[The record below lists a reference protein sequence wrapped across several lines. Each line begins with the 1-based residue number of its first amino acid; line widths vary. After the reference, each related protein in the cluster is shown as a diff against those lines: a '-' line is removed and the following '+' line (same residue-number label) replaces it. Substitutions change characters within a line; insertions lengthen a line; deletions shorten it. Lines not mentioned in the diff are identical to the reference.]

1 MQARNASLLGLGET
15 GGSLLQV
22 QYSTQGT
29 QSSPTQTPWGAQ
41 CGSLGDLSPSDDE
54 ATPSVTSQE
63 AAKDVD
69 AMFPG
74 ICF

>member
-1 MQARNASLLGLGET
+1 MQARKASLLGLRET

-22 QYSTQGT
+22 QYSARGT
-29 QSSPTQTPWGAQ
+29 RSSPTRTPWGAQ

-63 AAKDVD
+63 AAKGVD